1 MASYLMCLPPTDCH
15 VFKCKGSFYLP
26 CVSDSVNEWLDS
38 CKRKSTW
45 KCVNCFEPSAVMPP
59 KTCDCKIS
67 KCEIVCAQKED
78 LDQAKSRI
86 KELEKEV
93 KKIEASFDSPVSSNN
108 STKGNQMAK
117 S

>member
-1 MASYLMCLPPTDCH
+1 M
-15 VFKCKGSFYLP
+15 
-26 CVSDSVNEWLDS
+26 
-38 CKRKSTW
+38 
-45 KCVNCFEPSAVMPP
+45 PS

-67 KCEIVCAQKED
+67 KCEIVCTLKEH

-86 KELEKEV
+86 KELEEEV

>member
-1 MASYLMCLPPTDCH
+1 MCY
-15 VFKCKGSFYLP
+15 KCKGSFYLP
-26 CVSDSVNEWLDS
+26 CVSVSVNEWLDS

-45 KCVNCFEPSAVMPP
+45 KCVNCFEQSAVMPP

-67 KCEIVCAQKED
+67 KCEIVCALKED
-78 LDQAKSRI
+78 LVQAI
-86 KELEKEV
+86 I
-93 KKIEASFDSPVSSNN
+93 KKIESSFDSPVSSNN